1 MSFEE
6 KSSWVMLIVITVVY
20 GWYFTSVVGDLSAG
34 TVVTDITYKGA
45 MIGTVVAVIVLAIG
59 GHISITVA
67 ARGDSSSDERDREI
81 NRQGEYIGG
90 FVLGTGALV
99 ALALAMLEKDH
110 FWIANT
116 ILLTLVLSEMTS
128 GVVKILIYRR
138 GF

>member
-1 MSFEE
+1 MSFKE
-6 KSSWVMLIVITVVY
+6 KSSWVMLIVIALVY
-20 GWYFTSVVGDLSAG
+20 GWYFTSIVGDLSAG
-34 TVVTDITYKGA
+34 AAVTDIAYKGA
-45 MIGTVVAVIVLAIG
+45 MIGTVVAVVVLAIG
-59 GHISITVA
+59 GHIFITVT
-67 ARGDSSSDERDREI
+67 ARGDSVSDERDREI

-116 ILLTLVLSEMTS
+116 ILLTLVLSEMTT
-128 GVVKILIYRR
+128 GAVKILVYRR